1 MQTTDVILLI
11 ALFVIVLLMLLIIAR
26 ELNIMRRSQQE
37 ATAILRRLAES
48 MHPGTTR
55 DVPVTPE
62 EDPNAVALP
71 GAKSKA
77 AETFVPRQCSAY
89 RRAATRALPQVRQR
103 TRRGV
108 SRSFCS
114 GASMEAVRERPHACP
129 LKGLGLFHR

>member
-77 AETFVPRQCSAY
+77 AAKSA
-89 RRAATRALPQVRQR
+89 APKSADA
-103 TRRGV
+103 
-108 SRSFCS
+108 
-114 GASMEAVRERPHACP
+114 
-129 LKGLGLFHR
+129 